1 MADAKFLPVDALAR
15 QQLSRRAPTAQ
26 NNFIVLLVL
35 CVSCIEGGGGDDG
48 RALCPLSD
56 ELSARCVRRVLAHS
70 RAEVAR
76 VVLWLRRTHTPWTA
90 RTRDVIY
97 QGRGQ
102 TERLGDLN
110 TQSCNCIMKERRSF
124 AYLRCIIFKLAEHSE
139 KWKVTPVEQISNM

>member
-35 CVSCIEGGGGDDG
+35 CVSCIEGGGDDDG

-76 VVLWLRRTHTPWTA
+76 VVL
-90 RTRDVIY
+90 
-97 QGRGQ
+97 
-102 TERLGDLN
+102 
-110 TQSCNCIMKERRSF
+110 
-124 AYLRCIIFKLAEHSE
+124 
-139 KWKVTPVEQISNM
+139 